1 MEAVIIARFFL
12 CCLNLSFLFAAGC
25 LPVAAQ
31 TMPDDWRS
39 VAGWRKTANRAEAL
53 LDLPLARRDH
63 VTIDQWE
70 DLRLD
75 LTVQREEALLLTQR
89 GTLKG
94 RIARAQLA
102 QLDTAT
108 PKGQSEFAWVKQK
121 RGELN
126 DQVSLEEGPAIAARD
141 IEARDGALIREIDQ
155 ILRQKRRQKL
165 FSHDHPFLSANT
177 WGAAI
182 SDMRS
187 GRVSLAPQAT
197 FRQPHPDLV
206 GVPLPVRLVLVVAIA
221 MAAGWMAAWC
231 RRALRAA
238 IDRRSTPAGSPRS
251 RLGLAFA
258 RDLLDIAIPAAVL
271 LIVLASV
278 TLLTADLPFMASF
291 SGEIIAAGLTVIFA
305 RWLGQS
311 IFSPAF
317 PPAQLVRI
325 PNGGS
330 EAAIRIMTMLGIA
343 LAADQLA
350 EYVDQQPGNSSAI
363 GALVSF
369 LIVFA
374 AGFLTWRLARILN
387 GATGARSAADESI
400 AHGHKAS
407 RATDMVLPSARIM
420 TFAAALGVLAA
431 LAGYIALARYLLT
444 STLMSFAAICTALFL
459 YRSLTEASEL
469 LFHKR
474 ESTGSRY
481 LQLLPLAFGFCL
493 FLLTLPIV
501 AVMWG
506 VSAENIFDW
515 ILALKNGVAVG
526 QIRVSFGS
534 VMTFVLVFLLG
545 YALTRWLQRVLHY
558 AVLDRL
564 RIEAGARAAV
574 LTGFGYFGLTL
585 SAMVAITAAGLDLS
599 SLAFIAG
606 ALSVGVG
613 FGLQSVVANFV
624 SGIILLIERPIKIG
638 DWIEVGSYSGHVRKI
653 AFRSTHIETFDRHE
667 VIVPNTELISGSV
680 TNLTYGG
687 SLGRITLPVGI
698 GYGSDVEMARKVLLD
713 VLTGNPRVL
722 DDPAPA
728 VVLDSLGDS
737 AINLKALCFVGNVNQ
752 RQAVR
757 SDLYFAIL
765 RALDEAGI
773 GIPFPQREIWLRA
786 DGTDAGRA
794 SQGDGAAQRS

>member
-1 MEAVIIARFFL
+1 M
-12 CCLNLSFLFAAGC
+12 AAGC

-39 VAGWRKTANRAEAL
+39 VAEWRKTAGRAEAL
-53 LDLPLARRDH
+53 LDFPVARRNH

-75 LTVQREEALLLTQR
+75 LTVQREEALILSDQ

-94 RIARAQLA
+94 RIAEAQLA
-102 QLDTAT
+102 ELGTAT
-108 PKGQSEFAWVKQK
+108 PKGQSELAWVKKK
-121 RGELN
+121 RVELN
-126 DQVSLEEGPAIAARD
+126 DKVSFEEGPAIAARD
-141 IEARDGALIREIDQ
+141 IEARNGVLIKEIDQ

-165 FSHDHPFLSANT
+165 FSHSHPFLSAHT
-177 WGAAI
+177 WAMAI
-182 SDMRS
+182 RDMRS
-187 GRVSLAPQAT
+187 GRINVVPQT
-197 FRQPHPDLV
+197 TIRQPHPDLV
-206 GVPLPVRLVLVVAIA
+206 GVPLPVRLAIVAAITIA
-221 MAAGWMAAWC
+221 AAWIAARC
-231 RRALRAA
+231 RRSLRAA
-238 IDRRSTPAGSPRS
+238 IDRRNTSMGTPRS

-258 RDLLDIAIPAAVL
+258 RDLLDIAIPAIVL

-278 TLLTADLPFMASF
+278 TLFTADLPLMASF
-291 SGEIIAAGLTVIFA
+291 SWEIISAGMTVIFA

-317 PPAQLVRI
+317 PPAQLVQI
-325 PNGGS
+325 PDGAS
-330 EAAIRIMTMLGIA
+330 EAAIRIMTMLGVA
-343 LAADQLA
+343 LAADGLA
-350 EYVDQQPGNSSAI
+350 DYADQQPGNSAATGAI
-363 GALVSF
+363 ASF
-369 LIVFA
+369 LIVVA
-374 AGFLTWRLARILN
+374 AGFLTWRLARILK
-387 GATGARSAADESI
+387 GATGARAAADEAA
-400 AHGHKAS
+400 AHDPKAG
-407 RATDMVLPSARIM
+407 RATDMVRPAARVM
-420 TFAAALGVLAA
+420 TFAAGLGVLAA

-444 STLMSFAAICTALFL
+444 STLMSFAVVCTALFL

-469 LFHKR
+469 LFHRR

-481 LQLLPLAFGFCL
+481 LQLLPLAFGFAL
-493 FLLTLPIV
+493 FVLTLPIV
-501 AVMWG
+501 AVTWG
-506 VSAENIFDW
+506 FSVEKVIDW
-515 ILALKNGVAVG
+515 ILALKNGVEVG

-534 VMTFVLVFLLG
+534 VMTFALVFLLG

-564 RIEAGARAAV
+564 RMEAGARAAV
-574 LTGFGYFGLTL
+574 LTGFGYVGLTL
-585 SAMVAITAAGLDLS
+585 SALVAITAAGLDLS

-624 SGIILLIERPIKIG
+624 SGIILLIERPIKVG
-638 DWIEVGSYSGHVRKI
+638 DWIEVGTYSGHVRKI

-667 VIVPNTELISGSV
+667 VIIPNTELISGSV

-698 GYGSDVEMARKVLLD
+698 AYGCDVETARKVLLD
-713 VLTGNPRVL
+713 VLTGNSRVL

-765 RALDEAGI
+765 NALEKAGI
-773 GIPFPQREIWLRA
+773 GIPFPQRDIWLH
-786 DGTDAGRA
+786 TDDVDTRRKPQ
-794 SQGDGAAQRS
+794 SEGAARTP